1 MNESLTTTLRQE
13 NQSKFYL
20 SSQQLE
26 LLPTDEEV
34 NFYQEHGWFITKQKV
49 IPDEII
55 DQAIIGS
62 QKFYRG
68 EIDKELPYKTG
79 YSDWQPGDGDAVR
92 NNQHVSYRQKELKK
106 LMLQPIIGAIAARL
120 AGTTEIRLFE
130 DTLVYKAPTTHN
142 QAGGIVGWH
151 TDYSY
156 SSNCTSKKML
166 SAWIPFHDVTLDR
179 APLIVIDGSHKWSD
193 TEHLRYFNSQN
204 LQEIS
209 QKFIREERKIVE
221 VPMILKKGQISFHHS
236 YLIHGSYPN
245 RSHLPRQALALY
257 LQDGENRYRPYWN
270 NGVEIHHFLELI
282 CRKLPNGEP
291 DYSDPDIFPTIWSE

>member
-1 MNESLTTTLRQE
+1 MNKSLKT
-13 NQSKFYL
+13 KFYL
-20 SSQQLE
+20 SAQQLE

-34 NFYQEHGWFITKQKV
+34 SFYQEHGWFITKEKV

-68 EIDKELPYKTG
+68 EIDTEIPYKTG
-79 YSDWQPGDGDAVR
+79 YSDWKPGDGDAVR

-130 DTLVYKAPTTHN
+130 DTLVYKAPVTKDN
-142 QAGGIVGWH
+142 EGGVVGWH

-166 SAWIPFHDVTLDR
+166 SAWIPFHDVSLER
-179 APLIVIDGSHKWSD
+179 SPLIVIDGSHKWSN

-204 LQEIS
+204 LQEIA
-209 QKFIREERKIVE
+209 QKFAREGRKIVE
-221 VPMILKKGQISFHHS
+221 VPMLLKKGQISFHHS
-236 YLIHGSYPN
+236 YTIHGSYPN
-245 RSHLPRQALALY
+245 HSNLPRQAFALY
-257 LQDGENRYRPYWN
+257 LQDRDNHYQPYWN
-270 NGVEIHHFLELI
+270 NGVEIHHFLESM

-291 DYSDPDIFPTIWSE
+291 DFSDPDIFPVIWSK